1 MMEFKFE
8 LGEMVKIRTGFG
20 EGLILARGNFES
32 LDGSEM
38 NMYLVFYQGEK
49 KGFLSEFELE
59 KK

>member
-1 MMEFKFE
+1 MEFKFD
-8 LGEMVKIRTGFG
+8 LGEMVKIRTCFG

-32 LDGSEM
+32 FDGSKM

>member
-20 EGLILARGNFES
+20 EALILGRGVIEAI
-32 LDGSEM
+32 DGSKCDI
-38 NMYLVFYQGEK
+38 YIVFFQGEK
-49 KGFLSEFELE
+49 KGYFTEFELE